1 MTTRIP
7 AEEKPSW
14 ALLGKSAG
22 FALDGTYSKNHLP
35 PGGAQQEMQGAR
47 HLRCFRVV
55 DRAVHGPTE
64 GRGVVHVAHYVPIP
78 QALAQGE
85 HCTQDRQERREMDDG
100 SALTKE
106 RHVGGRRRACG
117 RVGTSC
123 GCSQRGLPPR
133 RVAVS
138 AIDGPCASGTGST
151 LRAGLSR
158 PAGDR
163 PAVLGGSAALPRSR
177 CPPGHVCARG
187 RSDRCRPPVC
197 GSSLGIRLRSR
208 SRPTCRR

>member
-1 MTTRIP
+1 
-7 AEEKPSW
+7 
-14 ALLGKSAG
+14 
-22 FALDGTYSKNHLP
+22 
-35 PGGAQQEMQGAR
+35 
-47 HLRCFRVV
+47 
-55 DRAVHGPTE
+55 
-64 GRGVVHVAHYVPIP
+64 
-78 QALAQGE
+78 
-85 HCTQDRQERREMDDG
+85 MDDG

-158 PAGDR
+158 PAGERGRWGRPRFR
-163 PAVLGGSAALPRSR
+163 PAALGQCWTDAHQVMYAPGGGLTVAGHQFAVRHSGYVYGRVVARLAGGDACRRDIAGPGLASWPTRVLPTPGGRFNVLGAAAHTGCGL
-177 CPPGHVCARG
+177 G
-187 RSDRCRPPVC
+187 RVPW
-197 GSSLGIRLRSR
+197 GKESR
-208 SRPTCRR
+208 SADARSERA

>member
-1 MTTRIP
+1 MSWGTEGKRSGMRRARCALTTRIP

-55 DRAVHGPTE
+55 DRAVHGQTE

-106 RHVGGRRRACG
+106 RHVRGRRRACG

-158 PAGDR
+158 PAGERGRWGRPRFR
-163 PAVLGGSAALPRSR
+163 PAALGQCWTDAHQVMYAPMA
-177 CPPGHVCARG
+177 V
-187 RSDRCRPPVC
+187 
-197 GSSLGIRLRSR
+197 
-208 SRPTCRR
+208 